1 MSSERQTVSVRDL
14 VEEAKKRIVLLVV
27 CVVGLSY
34 LMSLTSPSVLV
45 NLPAAVFLIIILR
58 YMSLDFDARR
68 KAATYKGKQTSTS
81 TYSSTKA
88 FEGIVNA
95 ERSDWKNKVNSP
107 VVEDAIEQFTR
118 HIVSEWVTDL
128 WYSRITPDRQGPEE
142 LVLIMNGVF
151 GEISSRMRSINLI
164 DLLTR
169 DIINLVC
176 IHLELFRASKTKI
189 EKQQSRILTLEQRD
203 IEIKSVLAS
212 ENKLHPALF
221 SAEAEHKVLQHV
233 MDGLISITFKPEDLQ
248 CSLFRFIVR
257 ELLACTVMR
266 PVLNLASPQFINE
279 RIETLIISLSKTD
292 KGSTATRGASPSRI
306 QETSKISCDH
316 IAGSP
321 DPSAKGVELV
331 LLKKDL
337 HNKNAEISASN
348 NINGIPL
355 SKDPLPS
362 VDARSTRSCDSLP
375 DTHNGEGR
383 GIERHGSGEEWG
395 DMLDVLSRRK
405 TEALAPEHFDNM
417 WAKGR
422 YYKRKEDTN
431 QQAALEQKNSLVGNS
446 VERSKVFSGQKK
458 NMWDTRD
465 SSLEKDVSGSG
476 FNKYPQADNTSLY
489 EEEDDDD
496 FKSVHSDEVE
506 SCSGSHTED
515 DDTSSVTGLDSPS
528 VKVWDGKSKRNL
540 SRIHHPLET
549 FDGHKSR
556 KTSKGHLHPKR
567 LHSKRSRSSSHN
579 GHVWKEVERT
589 SFLLGDGQDILNSFH
604 GNVKP
609 GDSSEDSEAELL
621 GRISSG
627 ATTSS
632 SVSLVSLPE
641 SHRLAANSAKNSI
654 IADSFF
660 SLRCEVLGANIV
672 KSGSKTFAVYSLSVT
687 DVNSNSWSIKRRFR
701 HFEEL
706 HRRLKEFPEYNL
718 HLPPKHFLS
727 SGLDVFK
734 LMHLPTVSCTIE
746 VWDFLSVD
754 SQMYTFANSLSIIE
768 TLSVDLDDTKH
779 EKSKEYRD
787 NVGLYDPLFFKNES
801 FSNSNQNSASRIKGD
816 NVPDGSRLKMEG
828 QALSSSKTP
837 EKEFRKALE
846 NPELKNIVSARNLET
861 TINRDRQALH
871 SDNINDPASDPT
883 LPSEWVPPKLSGP
896 ILDLVDVVL
905 QLKDGGWIRRKAF
918 WVAKQVLQLGMG
930 DAFDDWLI
938 EKIQLLRQGSVVA
951 SGIGKL
957 EQILWPDG
965 IFITKHPRRQ
975 KPPASPSQ
983 NSRGDQSPTP
993 HSSRKIDDDHKL
1005 EEMQLKEAER
1015 RAKLVYEIMI
1025 DKAPAAIVGLV
1036 GHKEYEQCAMDL
1048 YYFIQSSVCM
1058 KQLAFDL
1065 LELLLLSAFPEL
1077 YNVFRQLE
1085 EKEKFGK
1092 MSPLYPPAPIYNTTA
1107 ICITKQ
1113 QKQQFQYKAQGNLR
1127 RPSNGK
1133 TPKEGKKKGKITWKL
1148 FLTYKSKAKY
1158 GKSEQFYSKYKETE
1172 TLPLSKSMD

>member
-128 WYSRITPDRQGPEE
+128 W
-142 LVLIMNGVF
+142 
-151 GEISSRMRSINLI
+151 
-164 DLLTR
+164 

-431 QQAALEQKNSLVGNS
+431 QQAALEQMNSLVGNS

-465 SSLEKDVSGSG
+465 SSLEKVVSGSG

-515 DDTSSVTGLDSPS
+515 AATLAVLQVEFLVEQQLLHLYPWLPYQ
-528 VKVWDGKSKRNL
+528 KVIDW
-540 SRIHHPLET
+540 
-549 FDGHKSR
+549 
-556 KTSKGHLHPKR
+556 
-567 LHSKRSRSSSHN
+567 
-579 GHVWKEVERT
+579 
-589 SFLLGDGQDILNSFH
+589 LLI
-604 GNVKP
+604 
-609 GDSSEDSEAELL
+609 
-621 GRISSG
+621 R
-627 ATTSS
+627 
-632 SVSLVSLPE
+632 
-641 SHRLAANSAKNSI
+641 KNSI

-734 LMHLPTVSCTIE
+734 LMQLPTVSCTIE

-787 NVGLYDPLFFKNES
+787 NVGLHDPLFFKNES

-883 LPSEWVPPKLSGP
+883 LPSEEKS
-896 ILDLVDVVL
+896 
-905 QLKDGGWIRRKAF
+905 F

-1092 MSPLYPPAPIYNTTA
+1092 LN
-1107 ICITKQ
+1107 
-1113 QKQQFQYKAQGNLR
+1113 
-1127 RPSNGK
+1127 
-1133 TPKEGKKKGKITWKL
+1133 
-1148 FLTYKSKAKY
+1148 
-1158 GKSEQFYSKYKETE
+1158 
-1172 TLPLSKSMD
+1172 